1 VPYLEIRECTSFEKC
16 LRCQKLTKLARAK
29 ARDWLAAFAKGS
41 KLHYARGI
49 HEQALLTND
58 LLMSIWLQGNQ
69 NHPNPLLKCGKRYF
83 SQSDEDGIIL
93 EILRRINLSSGV
105 CVEVGC
111 GNGTEN
117 NTLNLLLRGWRSVWI
132 DAGPLALDSK
142 CNPDLLSF
150 QQAFAT
156 TENVVM
162 VTRRGLSDLR
172 ATHVDLL
179 SIGVD
184 GNDGYLADA
193 LLASGLQPSVVI
205 IEVNEVIPPPICFAQ
220 KYDPDHVWNRTKN
233 SGWSLQALADKLVRY
248 GYSCVGCNLHTGV
261 NAFFV
266 RDTLLQHFS
275 DVPRDLATLYVG
287 RSLPPFKYRDRRTQ
301 VTADLVEALIRS
313 AGVTRRTEKT

>member
-1 VPYLEIRECTSFEKC
+1 MNIL
-16 LRCQKLTKLARAK
+16 RAK
-29 ARDWLAAFAKGS
+29 FRDWLAADAKGS
-41 KLHYARGI
+41 KLHYAWEI
-49 HEQALLTND
+49 HQQALLAND

-93 EILRRINLSSGV
+93 EILRRINLPIGV

-111 GNGTEN
+111 GNGLEN
-117 NTLNLLLRGWRSVWI
+117 NTLNLLVRGWRSVWV
-132 DAGPLALDSK
+132 DAGALAIDPK

-150 QQAFAT
+150 QQAFVTA
-156 TENVVM
+156 ENVVTI
-162 VTRRGLSDLR
+162 TRRGLSELH

-179 SIGVD
+179 SIDVD

-193 LLASGLQPSVVI
+193 LLASGLEPSVVT
-205 IEVNEVIPPPICFAQ
+205 IEMNEVIPPPIRFAQ
-220 KYDPDHVWNRTKN
+220 KYDPNYAWDRTKN
-233 SGWSLQALADKLVRY
+233 SGWSLQSLADIVAKY
-248 GYSCVGCNLHTGV
+248 GYICVGCNLHTGV

-287 RSLPPFKYRDRRTQ
+287 RSLPPFKHRDRRAQ
-301 VTADLVEALIRS
+301 VTAGLIETLIRG
-313 AGVTRRTEKT
+313 AGRARQN

>member
-1 VPYLEIRECTSFEKC
+1 M
-16 LRCQKLTKLARAK
+16 KLVRTKF
-29 ARDWLAAFAKGS
+29 RDWLAAFAKGS
-41 KLHYARGI
+41 KLHYAQEI
-49 HEQALLTND
+49 HQQTLLTND

-93 EILRRINLSSGV
+93 EILRRINLTSGV

-111 GNGTEN
+111 GNGLEN
-117 NTLNLLLRGWRSVWI
+117 NTLNLLVRGWQSVWI
-132 DAGPLALDSK
+132 DAGPLAINSK
-142 CNPDLLSF
+142 CNPNLLSF
-150 QQAFAT
+150 QQAFVT
-156 TENVVM
+156 SENVVT
-162 VTRRGLSDLR
+162 VTRRGLSDLH

-179 SIGVD
+179 SIDVD

-193 LLASGLQPSVVI
+193 LLASGLQPSVVV
-205 IEVNEVIPPPICFAQ
+205 IELNEVVPPPIRFAQ
-220 KYDPDHVWNRTKN
+220 KYDPNYVWDGTKN
-233 SGWSLQALADKLVRY
+233 SGWSLQALADILVRY

-287 RSLPPFKYRDRRTQ
+287 RSLPPFKHRDRRTL
-301 VTADLVEALIRS
+301 VTAGLIEALIRGS
-313 AGVTRRTEKT
+313 GATREN